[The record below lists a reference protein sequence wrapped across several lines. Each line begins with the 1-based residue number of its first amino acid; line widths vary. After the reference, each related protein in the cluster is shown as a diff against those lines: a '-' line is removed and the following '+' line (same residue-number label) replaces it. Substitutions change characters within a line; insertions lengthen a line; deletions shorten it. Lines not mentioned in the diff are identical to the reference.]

1 MNETGT
7 LGWARERREGALP
20 SKGAHMIKQY
30 FAEVKLQE
38 NDSLSEVLEELVD
51 EAENQYRT
59 PYVEVTQVIQRNNDL
74 YTVILNLDFPDSPTQ
89 A

>member
-1 MNETGT
+1 
-7 LGWARERREGALP
+7 
-20 SKGAHMIKQY
+20 MIKQY

-59 PYVEVTQVIQRNNDL
+59 PSVEVTQVIQRKTDL
-74 YTVILNLDFPDSPTQ
+74 YTVILNLDFPDAPIKS
-89 A
+89 

>member
-1 MNETGT
+1 
-7 LGWARERREGALP
+7 
-20 SKGAHMIKQY
+20 MIKQY

-74 YTVILNLDFPDSPTQ
+74 YTVILNLDFPDTPIK

>member
-1 MNETGT
+1 
-7 LGWARERREGALP
+7 
-20 SKGAHMIKQY
+20 MIKQY

-74 YTVILNLDFPDSPTQ
+74 YTVILNLDFPDTPIKT
-89 A
+89 